1 MNTSNNIK
9 IIDLPKITDVRGNLS
24 FFESGIHIPFEIK
37 RTYWI
42 YDVPGG
48 EIRGSH
54 AFKES
59 HEFIVA
65 LSGSFD
71 IVLHDGSNEK
81 KFSLNRSYYGLYIPN
96 MLWRRLENFSTNS
109 LALIVSSI
117 TYDAKDYIRDF
128 DDFKRQKDAI
138 QK

>member
-1 MNTSNNIK
+1 MSLEEIEL
-9 IIDLPKITDVRGNLS
+9 IQLPKITDPRGNLS
-24 FFESGIHIPFEIK
+24 FFESNKHIPFEIK

-54 AFKES
+54 AFKKS
-59 HEFIVA
+59 KEFIVA

-71 IVLHDGSNEK
+71 VVLNDGIKEVKYN
-81 KFSLNRSYYGLYIPN
+81 LNRSYFGLYVPN
-96 MLWRRLENFSTNS
+96 IIWRRLENFSTNS

-117 TYDAKDYIRDF
+117 SYNEKDYIRSYKDF
-128 DDFKRQKDAI
+128 LKLKNEDI
-138 QK
+138 Q